1 MTDDF
6 GRLFGALAIKR
17 GLVSPQ
23 QVAGLLKRVDESQS
37 LDAQM
42 VRAGWVTASVRLEIL
57 SEMDSQVLAAS
68 GDVESAVRSVRD
80 QSAEVDEFISLYD
93 SSVRPASKS
102 SGQTDEQDGS
112 LEETFV
118 RPATDKVAANG
129 KGKLSTNSES
139 ADNSGNDAQAP
150 LSETV
155 ISQAPPKSDEEV
167 LRGDESNPLDGT
179 LIYQAPSDLLP

>member
-23 QVAGLLKRVDESQS
+23 QVASLLKRIDESQP
-37 LDAQM
+37 LYAQM

-93 SSVRPASKS
+93 SSVHTAPKS
-102 SGQTDEQDGS
+102 SGGTRWTLNIS
-112 LEETFV
+112 RSSWR
-118 RPATDKVAANG
+118 RPPT
-129 KGKLSTNSES
+129 TS
-139 ADNSGNDAQAP
+139 ARASW
-150 LSETV
+150 
-155 ISQAPPKSDEEV
+155 
-167 LRGDESNPLDGT
+167 R
-179 LIYQAPSDLLP
+179 